1 MDFVRGGNLF
11 QLLCKKNYIPEV
23 QAKFYAVQ
31 IISAFGHLHKC
42 NIVYRDL
49 KLENVMLGEDGYVSL
64 IDFGMARYLE
74 KGELSSSI
82 CGTKQ
87 YMAPEMIEQKGHSF
101 SLDWWTLGIFLF
113 EMLFG
118 NVPFLP
124 SDLSDEKLIKM
135 IKKKQV
141 KFPPLKFLTQH
152 NPVS

>member
-1 MDFVRGGNLF
+1 MKFVRGGNLF
-11 QLLCKKNYIPEV
+11 QLLCKFNHIPEIN
-23 QAKFYAVQ
+23 AKFYAVQ

-74 KGELSSSI
+74 KGQLSSSI

-87 YMAPEMIEQKGHSF
+87 YMAPEMIERKGHSF
-101 SLDWWTLGIFLF
+101 SLDWWTLGIFLY

-118 NVPFLP
+118 YVPFL
-124 SDLSDEKLIKM
+124 SNDLSEEELIKM
-135 IKKKQV
+135 IKKK
-141 KFPPLKFLTQH
+141 
-152 NPVS
+152 